1 MSHEE
6 LISPQAGL
14 DHQALNSEASFPKW
28 NDCRQYRRF
37 SSHSPLAT
45 SHCLSNRNTP
55 ELRSAVTLTK
65 QRTGQFLIA
74 TFRAFAATPPQDRSA
89 PGSFLA
95 ARKLES
101 FLSCFE
107 SAASKFL
114 IDNFHRLFQLD
125 PVSKF
130 NQTRYLDRGRFLFLF
145 AQPCARTSS
154 LQPQTSSLQN
164 LIAEIWKIRNR
175 CNLLKTNGRR
185 HF

>member
-101 FLSCFE
+101 FVSCFE
-107 SAASKFL
+107 SATFKFL
-114 IDNFHRLFQLD
+114 IDNFHRDLTSVVFGHSTLN
-125 PVSKF
+125 PAWVECGEEA
-130 NQTRYLDRGRFLFLF
+130 TRF
-145 AQPCARTSS
+145 
-154 LQPQTSSLQN
+154 

-175 CNLLKTNGRR
+175 CNLLKTKGRR